1 MKKIEILKN
10 YQDGNRYR
18 LKGQTMFVLPR
29 KAKQLIDEKVAK
41 ELYKD
46 IETTMK
52 KEIKEIR

>member
-29 KAKQLIDEKVAK
+29 KAKELIDLKVAK
-41 ELYKD
+41 EFYKD
-46 IETTMK
+46 IETTMSKNK
-52 KEIKEIR
+52 KEIR

>member
-18 LKGQTMFVLPR
+18 LKGQVLVVLPR
-29 KAKQLIDEKVAK
+29 KAKELIDQKVAK
-41 ELYKD
+41 LLYKD

-52 KEIKEIR
+52 KEIKEVR